1 MDYKKIK
8 DTLDEAQR
16 KTVEAN
22 ITNKDTSIKVTNL
35 KEVLGEL
42 QKEITSND
50 HYAKQLLNEAK
61 SVSAKANSTQSNL
74 KNLQKKYDTAKDK
87 LNDTIIRVE
96 NSKEKAKRL
105 MNRSLNLS
113 AEVTKIETD
122 IQKLQLLPHSKAL
135 LELEIEIK
143 DLIEKM
149 NTYNAIIHK
158 RADYYKVC
166 N

>member
-8 DTLDEAQR
+8 DALDEAQR
-16 KTVEAN
+16 KTFEAN
-22 ITNKDTSIKVTNL
+22 ITNKDTTVKVANL

-74 KNLQKKYDTAKDK
+74 KKLQKKYDTAKEK

-105 MNRSLNLS
+105 MNKSLNLS

-122 IQKLQLLPHSKAL
+122 IQKLQLLPHGESL
-135 LELEIEIK
+135 LELESEIK

-149 NTYNAIIHK
+149 NKYNAIIHK